1 MKGIVLAGGTGSR
14 LWPITK
20 GVCKQLLPIYDKPLI
35 HYPISTM
42 FLAGIREILII
53 STPKDLDSF
62 QSLLGDGSDYGVN
75 FQFKI
80 QEKPQGIADAFIIG
94 EDFIGDNNVSLILGD
109 NIFHGSGFGRQL
121 QNIKISNGGMI
132 FAQKVAD
139 PSNYGIVEFDN
150 QGTAISIEEK
160 PVKPKSDY
168 AIPGLYFYDPTVIEI
183 AKKLK
188 PSNRGEIEI
197 SAINQTYLKAGNLE
211 VKLLER
217 GTTWLDTG
225 TPKSLNDASNFI
237 RVIEERSG
245 MKIGC
250 LEEISFNNGW
260 INYQKLSEVAHSYSD
275 TNYGSYL
282 RGVLSDSTDFSRIS
296 MPNNF
301 TKDH

>member
-62 QSLLGDGSDYGVN
+62 QSLLGDGSDYGVD
-75 FQFKI
+75 FQYKI

-121 QNIKISNGGMI
+121 QDIKVSHGGLI

-160 PVKPKSDY
+160 PIKPKSDY

-183 AKKLK
+183 AKKLN

-197 SAINQTYLKAGNLE
+197 SAINQTYLEAGKLE

-260 INYQKLSEVAHSYSD
+260 INYQKLSEVAHSYGD
-275 TNYGSYL
+275 TNYGGYL
-282 RGVLSDSTDFSRIS
+282 RGILSDSTDFSRIS
-296 MPNNF
+296 VPTNF
-301 TKDH
+301 TKNH